1 MKVKPY
7 KKLIDSFIDTLVAE
21 KGFSLNTC
29 RAYRTDLTEFY
40 GFISTD
46 KDREAE
52 VDQIDNIVIRSYL
65 GYLHLKKNKK
75 SSIARKLSTLRT
87 FFSYLVKHGV
97 IKENPASTLITP
109 KQDKP
114 IPAYIPVYYMFR
126 LLDFFQQDSQ
136 FGRRNRAMFETMY
149 STGIRISELA
159 GLSVCDIDFTRHIVR
174 VLGKG
179 NKERLVPV
187 GKKAIDAV
195 QKYRQMLVQEKAF
208 CRNKP
213 DLSNNGPLF
222 LNKNG
227 GRLTARSIRRILEK
241 AVQECGL
248 AQPISPHGLRHSFAT
263 HMLESGADLRV
274 VQELLGHKSLS
285 TTQKY
290 THVTIDKLMEIYDK
304 AHPRK

>member
-1 MKVKPY
+1 MKVKSF
-7 KKLIDSFIDTLVAE
+7 KKLIDSFLDTLVAE
-21 KGFSLNTC
+21 KGFSPNTC
-29 RAYRTDLTEFY
+29 RAYHHDLTEFH
-40 GFISTD
+40 GFVSLE
-46 KDREAE
+46 KNREKG
-52 VDQIDNIVIRSYL
+52 VDQIDNVQIRSYL
-65 GYLHLKKNKK
+65 VYLHKHKNKK

-97 IKENPASTLITP
+97 ILDNPTSNLLTP
-109 KQDKP
+109 KQDKT
-114 IPAYIPVYYMFR
+114 IPAYLPVDDMFR

-149 STGIRISELA
+149 STGIRISELS
-159 GLSVCDIDFTRHIVR
+159 GLNVCDIDFSRHIIRVR
-174 VLGKG
+174 GKG

-187 GKKAIDAV
+187 GKKAVTAV
-195 QKYRQMLVQEKAF
+195 QLYRQLLVQEKAF

-227 GRLTARSIRRILEK
+227 GRLTARSIRRILGK